1 MLVIVVEIVMKFLL
15 EMLKKSIC
23 FSIQIDVSVDKYSVD
38 NKFITTRYL
47 DEQMLCKM
55 FSSMKTF

>member
-47 DEQMLCKM
+47 DEQMLCKT